1 MEAAANLGYQPNR
14 LAASLTT
21 GRTRLVG
28 IVADDFDNPFFLR
41 VFDLMTKGLQA
52 RDLRP
57 LLVNLQPGTSAVQAL
72 GMLRAYA
79 VDAAVLIS
87 GTLPADFARCFH
99 DAGLPVTHCFAQAV
113 RGGADGPQVPQAG
126 IDDVAAG
133 ALAATTLL
141 AHGYLR
147 LGYLGGPDTSL
158 PARNRLAG
166 FQAALPAGHLRMV
179 DYAAT
184 WSFAAGRATLQAMLK
199 AGRCDAYF
207 CADDVLAIGAIAA
220 LREAGLQVPQDV
232 GVIGLNDMEMAGWAG
247 INLTT
252 IAQPVAEIVAACIA
266 QTVSLIELPGQ
277 AAEAR
282 LFAARLV
289 LRGTLRDCG

>member
-1 MEAAANLGYQPNR
+1 M
-14 LAASLTT
+14 
-21 GRTRLVG
+21 
-28 IVADDFDNPFFLR
+28 
-41 VFDLMTKGLQA
+41 LQ
-52 RDLRP
+52 
-57 LLVNLQPGTSAVQAL
+57 
-72 GMLRAYA
+72 
-79 VDAAVLIS
+79 
-87 GTLPADFARCFH
+87 
-99 DAGLPVTHCFAQAV
+99 
-113 RGGADGPQVPQAG
+113 
-126 IDDVAAG
+126 
-133 ALAATTLL
+133 
-141 AHGYLR
+141 
-147 LGYLGGPDTSL
+147 
-158 PARNRLAG
+158 
-166 FQAALPAGHLRMV
+166 
-179 DYAAT
+179 
-184 WSFAAGRATLQAMLK
+184 

-277 AAEAR
+277 AAEVR